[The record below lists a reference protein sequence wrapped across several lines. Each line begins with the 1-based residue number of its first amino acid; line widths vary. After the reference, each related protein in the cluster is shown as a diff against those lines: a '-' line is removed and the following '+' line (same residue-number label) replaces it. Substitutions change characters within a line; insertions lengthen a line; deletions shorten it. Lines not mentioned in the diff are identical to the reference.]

1 MMKWILL
8 AVAFLAI
15 IIALTVLIGP
25 RLPRDHVATVRA
37 SYRAAPSVIWSIIS
51 DPIHSG
57 SWRKGLKS
65 VDPLS
70 SADGHMAWREVSA
83 SGTVDYAV
91 TESIPE
97 RRLVTH
103 ITSPGLPYGGQ
114 WEYSL
119 APAGTGTELTIT
131 ERGFVNPPLFRVMAR
146 LFFGF
151 TSTLEAYHRS
161 LAARLSETVA
171 IEIITTGR

>member
-1 MMKWILL
+1 MNSILL
-8 AVAFLAI
+8 AVAMLAI
-15 IIALTVLIGP
+15 IITFTVFIGR
-25 RLPRDHVATVRA
+25 RLPREHVATVRA

-57 SWRKGLKS
+57 SWRKGLTA
-65 VDPLS
+65 VDSLP
-70 SADGHMAWREVSA
+70 AVDGHLAWKEVSA
-83 SGTVDYAV
+83 SGTVHYAV
-91 TESIPE
+91 AESIPE
-97 RRLVTH
+97 RRLVTR

-114 WEYSL
+114 WEYSV
-119 APAGTGTELTIT
+119 ASAGTGTELTIT
-131 ERGFVNPPLFRVMAR
+131 ERGFVNPPLFRVMTR

-161 LAARLSETVA
+161 LAARLGETVA